1 MLRRPSTR
9 IDRRGD
15 VFYYSPVN
23 AETQASLS
31 SPVKAR
37 FFFHCMLF
45 FAVTGLLTIA
55 FNLLLGFPFY
65 FNYKWMVLSL
75 IASALAVAARRAS
88 NLKLVYRIGVYL
100 FGFVLLPFGW
110 LTSAG
115 LASPAIVYSLFLL
128 IMINYLTEGRERIT
142 ANALFVLLNVALISL
157 YYIRPELFADMT
169 PREQYLDWLTNV
181 PLLFTVIAFSLAGFE
196 KAYENERRQNMRK
209 ARELEQLSETDYLT
223 GLYNRLRL
231 KSALK
236 AAEAGFS
243 RTGKPFSLLLLDIDH
258 FKAYNDHNGHIR
270 GDSCLKEVAGA
281 IRSCL
286 VRESDE
292 AFRFG
297 GEEFLVLLPY
307 TEAEGAINV
316 AERVRTAVQEL
327 RIPHPAS
334 PTADVVTVSVGVT
347 CADNSIST
355 VAKLIDSA
363 DEALYRAKETGRNQ
377 AVLYE
382 RRRTALRTTGQ

>member
-1 MLRRPSTR
+1 
-9 IDRRGD
+9 
-15 VFYYSPVN
+15 
-23 AETQASLS
+23 
-31 SPVKAR
+31 
-37 FFFHCMLF
+37 MLF
-45 FAVTGLLTIA
+45 FAVAGVLTIT

-75 IASALAVAARRAS
+75 LASALAVAARRAT
-88 NLKLVYRIGVYL
+88 NLRLVYRVGVYL

-128 IMINYLTEGRERIT
+128 IMINFLTERKERVIT
-142 ANALFVLLNVALISL
+142 NVLFILLNVALISYFFL
-157 YYIRPELFADMT
+157 RPDHFADLT
-169 PREQYLDWLTNV
+169 PREQYFDWLANV
-181 PLLFTVIAFSLAGFE
+181 PLLFGVMAFSLTGFE
-196 KAYENERRQNMRK
+196 KAYEDERRQNMRK

-231 KSALK
+231 KTALK
-236 AAEAGFS
+236 SAEAGFS

-258 FKAYNDHNGHIR
+258 FKAYNDHCGHIR
-270 GDSCLKEVAGA
+270 GDSCLKEMAVAM
-281 IRSCL
+281 RSCL

-307 TEAEGAINV
+307 TEADGALNV
-316 AERVRTAVQEL
+316 AERIRTAVQEL
-327 RIPHPAS
+327 AIPHPAS

-347 CADNSIST
+347 CADNSIPT
-355 VAKLIDSA
+355 VGMLIDSA
-363 DEALYRAKETGRNQ
+363 DEALYRAKETGRNRS
-377 AVLYE
+377 VLYE
-382 RRRTALRTTGQ
+382 RRGAPVSSLQPGLQF